1 MEDVIMLSA
10 LLKLIGGDGTNS
22 LSDSNPLPVSTTG
35 GAGNWAVDS
44 SVETVGTAVNTQTI
58 LTIPAVAG
66 KSIVLGSA
74 TADLFS
80 NTARTASATRP
91 ILTITGF
98 GTTVN
103 KFLPN
108 SATAV
113 GQLESLPLTLTPPQ
127 KAQKGAAVVITLPA
141 YATCVGRL
149 QATYTYV

>member
-1 MEDVIMLSA
+1 MLSA

-22 LSDSNPLPVSTTG
+22 LSDSNPLPVATTG

-44 SVETVGTAVNTQTI
+44 FVETVGTAVNTPVT

-74 TADLFS
+74 TAELFS

-98 GTTVN
+98 GTNVN

-108 SATAV
+108 STTAI
-113 GQLESLPLTLTPPQ
+113 GQLETLPLTFTTPQ
-127 KAQKGAAVVITLPA
+127 KAAASGTAVVITLPA
-141 YATCVGRL
+141 YAACVGRL

>member
-1 MEDVIMLSA
+1 MLSA

-22 LSDSNPLPVSTTG
+22 LSASNPLPVATIG

-44 SVETVGTAVNTQTI
+44 YVETVGTAVNTQTT

-74 TADLFS
+74 TAELFS
-80 NTARTASATRP
+80 NAARTASATRP
-91 ILTITGF
+91 ILTITGL
-98 GTTVN
+98 GTNVN

-108 SATAV
+108 SATAI
-113 GQLESLPLTLTPPQ
+113 GQLESLPLTFTTPQ
-127 KAQKGAAVVITLPA
+127 TAKVGTAVVITLPA

>member
-1 MEDVIMLSA
+1 MLSA

-22 LSDSNPLPVSTTG
+22 LSASNPLPVATIG

-44 SVETVGTAVNTQTI
+44 FAGTVGTAVNTTVT

-66 KSIVLGSA
+66 KSIVVGSA
-74 TADLFS
+74 TAELFS

-91 ILTITGF
+91 LLTITGF

-113 GQLESLPLTLTPPQ
+113 GQLESLPLTWTTTQ
-127 KAQKGAAVVITLPA
+127 KAQVGTAVVITLPA
-141 YATCVGRL
+141 YTTCVGRL
-149 QATYTYV
+149 EATYTYV

>member
-1 MEDVIMLSA
+1 MLSA
-10 LLKLIGGDGTNS
+10 LLRLIGRDGTNS
-22 LSDSNPLPVSTTG
+22 LSDSNPLPVATTG

-44 SVETVGTAVNTQTI
+44 FVETVGTAVNTPVT

-74 TADLFS
+74 IAELFS
-80 NTARTASATRP
+80 NTARAASAARP

-98 GTTVN
+98 GTNVT

-108 SATAV
+108 GTTAI
-113 GQLESLPLTLTPPQ
+113 GTLESLPLIFTAPQ
-127 KAQKGAAVVITLPA
+127 KAQAGTAVVITLPA
-141 YATCVGRL
+141 YAACVGRL

>member
-1 MEDVIMLSA
+1 MLSA

-22 LSDSNPLPVSTTG
+22 LSASNPLPVVATG

-44 SVETVGTAVNTQTI
+44 FVETVGTAVNTPTI

-74 TADLFS
+74 TAELFS

-91 ILTITGF
+91 IATITGF
-98 GTTVN
+98 GTNVN

-108 SATAV
+108 GTTAI
-113 GQLESLPLTLTPPQ
+113 GQLESLPLIFTTPQ
-127 KAQKGAAVVITLPA
+127 KAKIGTAVVITLPA
-141 YATCVGRL
+141 YAACVGRV

>member
-1 MEDVIMLSA
+1 MLSA
-10 LLKLIGGDGTNS
+10 LLRLIGKDGTNT
-22 LSDSNPLPVSTTG
+22 LSASNPLPVEISG

-44 SVETVGTAVNTQTI
+44 FAETVGTVVNTPTI

-66 KSIVLGSA
+66 KSIILGSA
-74 TADLFS
+74 TAELFS

-98 GTTVN
+98 GTNVN

-108 SATAV
+108 GVTII
-113 GQLESLPLTLTPPQ
+113 GTLESLPLTSTPPQ
-127 KAQKGAAVVITLPA
+127 KAQVGTPVVITLPA
-141 YATCVGRL
+141 YAACVGRL

>member
-1 MEDVIMLSA
+1 MLSA
-10 LLKLIGGDGTNS
+10 LLRLVGGDGTNS
-22 LSDSNPLPVSTTG
+22 LSNSNPLPVATAG

-44 SVETVGTAVNTQTI
+44 YAGTVGTAVNTPVT
-58 LTIPAVAG
+58 LTIPAVPG

-74 TADLFS
+74 TAELFS

-108 SATAV
+108 SATTV
-113 GQLESLPLTLTPPQ
+113 GQLESIPLILATPQ
-127 KAQKGAAVVITLPA
+127 KAQVGTAVVITLPA
-141 YATCVGRL
+141 YATCVGRV

>member
-1 MEDVIMLSA
+1 MLSA

-22 LSDSNPLPVSTTG
+22 LSASNPLPVATTG

-44 SVETVGTAVNTQTI
+44 FVETVGTAVNTPTI

-74 TADLFS
+74 IAELFS

-98 GTTVN
+98 GTNVN

-113 GQLESLPLTLTPPQ
+113 GQLESLSIISSTPQ
-127 KAQKGAAVVITLPA
+127 KAQIGTAVVITLPA
-141 YATCVGRL
+141 YAACIGRL

>member
-1 MEDVIMLSA
+1 MLSA
-10 LLKLIGGDGTNS
+10 LLRLVGRDGTNS
-22 LSDSNPLPVSTTG
+22 LSDSNPLPVATTG
-35 GAGNWAVDS
+35 GAGNWAVDNFAG
-44 SVETVGTAVNTQTI
+44 TVGTAVNTPVT

-74 TADLFS
+74 TAELFS

-98 GTTVN
+98 ATTVN

-108 SATAV
+108 GTTAI
-113 GQLESLPLTLTPPQ
+113 GQLESLPLTLTTPQ
-127 KAQKGAAVVITLPA
+127 KAQVGTAVVITLPA

-149 QATYTYV
+149 EATYTYV

>member
-1 MEDVIMLSA
+1 MEDVIMINA
-10 LLKLIGGDGTNS
+10 LLRLIGGDGTNS
-22 LSDSNPLPVSTTG
+22 LSDSNPLPVATIG

-44 SVETVGTAVNTQTI
+44 FVETVGTAVNTQTT

-74 TADLFS
+74 TAELFS
-80 NTARTASATRP
+80 NAARTASATRP

-98 GTTVN
+98 GTNVN

-108 SATAV
+108 GTTAI
-113 GQLESLPLTLTPPQ
+113 GQVETLPLTFTTPQ
-127 KAQKGAAVVITLPA
+127 KAQKGTAVVITLPA

>member
-1 MEDVIMLSA
+1 MLSA

-22 LSDSNPLPVSTTG
+22 LSDSNPLPVVATG

-44 SVETVGTAVNTQTI
+44 FAGTVGTAVNTPTI

-74 TADLFS
+74 TAELFS
-80 NTARTASATRP
+80 NTARTANATRP

-113 GQLESLPLTLTPPQ
+113 GQLESLPLVFATPQ
-127 KAQKGAAVVITLPA
+127 KAQEGTAVVITLPA

-149 QATYTYV
+149 EATYTYV